1 MRYNADHAPAPE
13 EWLELDEQDRID
25 QVIDYHKRAKKPV
38 GENNKLHAAA
48 HVIVENQAAMG
59 DATVVPAT
67 LDRLSALA
75 RAAGSF
81 DRLRHE
87 GACRRPAGDHRR
99 RLPDRALR
107 RKCDN
112 RSRAD
117 VPNRLRDHRTTRQ
130 GPMIGR
136 CVARQGDGWRLLFRQ
151 E

>member
-67 LDRLSALA
+67 LDRLMREGLDRHDAIHAIGSVLA
-75 RAAGSF
+75 GIFFDVAKNPGKQVDNNEQYRRELAELTAASW
-81 DRLRHE
+81 
-87 GACRRPAGDHRR
+87 
-99 RLPDRALR
+99 RAL
-107 RKCDN
+107 
-112 RSRAD
+112 
-117 VPNRLRDHRTTRQ
+117 
-130 GPMIGR
+130 
-136 CVARQGDGWRLLFRQ
+136 
-151 E
+151 